1 MQTTT
6 TRWRHVDQ
14 FDCVPPQEV
23 KREFSSRIPR
33 PNPQIKRSNLTVPAL
48 IVGGSLVVAS
58 ALLNRPP
65 ATTPSSPSVYRE
77 IVAPPTP
84 TVEVPRALLV
94 NLPAAKA
101 EPVYHRPDHW
111 MDLPDGTNVF
121 IHLRGDLV
129 NPNQLPMTG
138 NHIGDAFYVSGT
150 TYAWLVP
157 QGHTVPTWIDP

>member
-1 MQTTT
+1 MQTSTP
-6 TRWRHVDQ
+6 RWGRVDQ

-23 KREFSSRIPR
+23 KREFTSRIPR
-33 PNPQIKRSNLTVPAL
+33 PNPQTKRSNLTVPAL

-77 IVAPPTP
+77 VVAPTP
-84 TVEVPRALLV
+84 ALEVPRALLV

-101 EPVYHRPDHW
+101 EPVYYRPDHW

-129 NPNQLPMTG
+129 NPNQLPATG

-157 QGHTVPTWIDP
+157 QGQTVPTWIDP